1 MKKRDLYY
9 ERIPTKLLREDFR
22 LLGTFLGKVIKDQE
36 GKNFFNIVEKFR
48 LISKNTLTN
57 KNKRKVFSG
66 ESFFT
71 SFDIFEKTLLLFL
84 SDKVLFDNNLNFST
98 ISKKAEPS

>member
-1 MKKRDLYY
+1 MCEKAL
-9 ERIPTKLLREDFR
+9 
-22 LLGTFLGKVIKDQE
+22 VI
-36 GKNFFNIVEKFR
+36 
-48 LISKNTLTN
+48 L
-57 KNKRKVFSG
+57 KVFSG

-98 ISKKAEPS
+98 ISKKTEPS